1 MDKII
6 EIKNLC
12 KVYKKGNTVALNNI
26 NLSVTKGDFVGLL
39 GPNGAGKTTLISI
52 LAGLLKPTSG
62 EFSICNLNFKNRQSG
77 YELKNSIGI
86 VPQEYAL
93 YFKLTV
99 YENLMFFGSMYGLKG
114 KKLKNK
120 VLSGIKTLGLEQHK
134 SKQVENLSGGLK
146 RRVNLLAGILH
157 NPKILILDEPT
168 VGVDVHS
175 KKIIL
180 NLLKEHHQNGT
191 TILYSSHL
199 FNEVQNICKSVVIID
214 QGEVIV
220 KGKTEDVLKDHQQNS
235 LEKVFLET
243 TIHE

>member
-12 KVYKKGNTVALNNI
+12 KVYKKGNVVALNDI
-26 NLSVTKGDFVGLL
+26 NLSINKGDFVGLL

-62 EFSICNLNFKNRQSG
+62 DFSVCDLNYLTSINSRR
-77 YELKNSIGI
+77 LKNSIGI

-114 KKLKNK
+114 KVLKEK
-120 VLSGIKTLGLEQHK
+120 VLSGIKTLGLEQHQK
-134 SKQVENLSGGLK
+134 KQVENLSGGLK
-146 RRVNLLAGILH
+146 RRVNLLSGILH

-180 NLLKEHHQNGT
+180 NLLKEYYLAGT

-199 FNEVQNICKSVVIID
+199 FDEVQSLCKSVVIVD
-214 QGEVIV
+214 QGTIIV
-220 KGKTEDVLKDHQQNS
+220 KGKTEEVLKNHQKNS
-235 LEKVFLET
+235 LEKVFLEA